1 MSSVLRSLRSPAIII
16 SILALV
22 AGITGA
28 AVAGPIASTSKLSKK
43 DKKKVRNIADSE
55 ITKLA
60 PTLAVASANSA
71 NSANSVGGGGVSQKS
86 FKQAIAVSI
95 DIPNTAQFAC
105 GSLSPAGLN
114 GVPSGST
121 VIMTPPSG
129 KPIAFTT
136 LAGVLNGG
144 GVYFDYC
151 HIQGATAVNPP
162 PATYLF
168 NVIAP

>member
-1 MSSVLRSLRSPAIII
+1 MRSVLRSLRSPAVII

-28 AVAGPIASTSKLSKK
+28 AVAGPLASTSKLSKK

-55 ITKLA
+55 IVKLA
-60 PTLAVASANSA
+60 PGLSVKSAST
-71 NSANSVGGGGVSQKS
+71 VGGGGVTQKS
-86 FKQAIAVSI
+86 FKQAIKVTI
-95 DIPNTAQFAC
+95 DIPSTASGAC
-105 GSLSPAGLN
+105 GSLDPAELD
-114 GVPSGST
+114 GVAPGST

-136 LAGVLNGG
+136 IAGMHDSGG
-144 GVYFDYC
+144 AYFDYC
-151 HIQGATAVNPP
+151 NVGGSNPQNP
-162 PATYLF
+162 NPADYLF